1 MNKLTRY
8 IFWQLLIGT
17 LLVTVSLSLV
27 VWLGQSLRFVELIV
41 NRGLSAGM
49 FVYLVSLLLPRFLII
64 IMPFA
69 LLASV
74 LFVYNRMV
82 NDRELSV
89 MRSAG
94 FSQAGLIKP
103 AMILSGLVVT
113 ILYILH
119 LYLAPMA
126 KAAFKDL
133 RWEIRNGY
141 SHIVLQ
147 EGSFNSLTK
156 NVTIYIREKTSEGEI
171 LGILARDS
179 RNKEKPF
186 TLLAERGALTKA
198 ENGTRIVMRNGNR
211 QELDRESGAL
221 SILYFDRYVFD
232 LGLGGATAS
241 GKRYR
246 ESGELSLSQLLNID
260 NVPNINKKDQGAYRV
275 SGHSRI
281 VTPFYALAFALIGLS
296 ALISGGFTRRTMTK
310 RIVLAV
316 MLVILVKL
324 SALGIENIAAK
335 QIALIPLLYANVIV
349 PILIAGYMIFK
360 RPARTTK
367 NTPPTGARATS

>member
-49 FVYLVSLLLPRFLII
+49 FVYLVSLLLPRFLIV

-69 LLASV
+69 LLASI

-82 NDRELSV
+82 NDRELAV

-103 AMILSGLVVT
+103 AMILSGLIIAV
-113 ILYILH
+113 LYALH

-126 KAAFKDL
+126 KTAFKDL
-133 RWEIRNGY
+133 RWEIQNGY
-141 SHIVLQ
+141 THIVLQ
-147 EGSFNSLTK
+147 EGAFNSLTK
-156 NVTIYIREKTSEGEI
+156 NVTVYIRERTSEGEI

-179 RNKEKPF
+179 RDKEKPF
-186 TLLAERGALTKA
+186 TLLAERGALIKA
-198 ENGTRIVMRNGNR
+198 ENGTRIVMHNGNR
-211 QELDRESGAL
+211 QELNRENGAL

-232 LGLGGATAS
+232 LGLS
-241 GKRYR
+241 GTPSSRSHQ
-246 ESGELSLSQLLNID
+246 ESGELSTFQLLNID
-260 NVPNINKKDQGAYRV
+260 KVPGISKKDHNPYRV

-281 VTPFYALAFALIGLS
+281 ITPFYALAFALVGLS

-316 MLVILVKL
+316 VLVILIQI
-324 SALGIENIAAK
+324 SAIGLQNVAAK
-335 QIALIPLLYANVIV
+335 QIAFIPLLYANAIA
-349 PILIAGYMIFK
+349 PMLIAGYMIFK
-360 RPARTTK
+360 GPARTTK
-367 NTPPTGARATS
+367 NAAPTGVRATP